1 MNTPTTTR
9 RTLRLLGLAGLSAMA
24 LTPASAQD
32 SYPYVGLSLGRT
44 TARIDE
50 GRITS
55 SLIGPGLGI
64 SSLQRDD
71 TGVGY
76 KLFGGYQ
83 MNRNF
88 ALEAGYFNLG
98 KTSFQASTLPLGTLD
113 GELKFEGIN
122 LDLVGTVGFTERLS
136 GIGRVGAQYARTRDS
151 FSGTGAVLV
160 TNPNPGKNETNLKYG
175 LGLQYAFSPSFMVR
189 AEAENY
195 RVNDAVGRHGD
206 VAMYSVGLVF
216 PFGRAPEPRAMAPA
230 PYVAMA
236 PAPTPPPPPAVMPA
250 PPPPPV
256 VVAPPVR
263 RRVSFEAES
272 LFGFDKS
279 ALQPA
284 GKAALDGFA
293 RELQGTQFD
302 VVSVE
307 GHTDRLG
314 STAYNQDL
322 SQQRAEAVK
331 AYLVSDGKVD
341 AAKVSAVGL
350 GEGSPMTQL
359 DACKGNTPSAKLIA
373 CLQPDR
379 RVEIEVV
386 GTR

>member
-1 MNTPTTTR
+1 MNTPPTAR

-24 LTPASAQD
+24 VTPVLAQD
-32 SYPYVGLSLGRT
+32 SYPYVGLSLGRA

-55 SLIGPGLGI
+55 SLIGPGLSI

-71 TGVGY
+71 TGMGY
-76 KLFGGYQ
+76 KVFGGYQ

-98 KTSFQASTLPLGTLD
+98 KTSFQATTLPLGTLD

-122 LDLVGTVGFTERLS
+122 LDLVGTVGITERLS

-189 AEAENY
+189 AEAESY

-216 PFGRAPEPRAMAPA
+216 PFGRAAEPRAQAPA

-236 PAPTPPPPPAVMPA
+236 PAPAPPPPPVVAPA
-250 PPPPPV
+250 PPPPPA

-272 LFGFDKS
+272 LFGFDKT

-284 GKAALDGFA
+284 GKAALDNFA

-314 STAYNQDL
+314 STAYNEAL

-350 GEGSPMTQL
+350 GEGSPMTQV
-359 DACKGNTPSAKLIA
+359 DACKGNAPSAKLIA